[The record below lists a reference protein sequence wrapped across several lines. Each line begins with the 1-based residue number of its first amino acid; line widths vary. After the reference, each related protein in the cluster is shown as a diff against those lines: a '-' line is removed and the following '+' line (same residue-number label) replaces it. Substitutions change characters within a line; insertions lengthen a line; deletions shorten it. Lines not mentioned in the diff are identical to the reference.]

1 MFIPETKKAP
11 MCGPHLDYHSE
22 PDPVNTE
29 GGLRPYAG
37 FKTMLRLSN
46 RLGMIIKVGESHRGF
61 ELDPLEVRLR
71 STEFQ
76 SVRSLF
82 DSRGGVLNP
91 IKGLGPPW
99 VSTGLG

>member
-22 PDPVNTE
+22 PDPW
-29 GGLRPYAG
+29 
-37 FKTMLRLSN
+37 
-46 RLGMIIKVGESHRGF
+46 LGMIIKVGESHQGF

-99 VSTGLG
+99 VSTGPG